1 MTSMTHTLTHPVHP
15 TACADVQGSDD
26 LYPIRRIFC
35 VGRNYADHA
44 REMGRD
50 PEREAP
56 FFFTKFADAFVPSGQ
71 PICYPPET
79 SNFQYEME
87 LVVALKSPV
96 FRAASAQAQA
106 AIFGFACG
114 LDMTRRDLQLEARDR
129 GRPWDIGKSFEE
141 SAVMGPLR
149 RLAESGPML
158 SGAITLRVN
167 NKVRQSA
174 DIGDL
179 IWSVVDVIA
188 ILSKFYR
195 LGAGD
200 LIFTGTPAGVGPVVP
215 GDHISGEIEG
225 LMPVNTTILPH
236 RA

>member
-1 MTSMTHTLTHPVHP
+1 MPRMLTHPVRP
-15 TACADVQGSDD
+15 TPFANVEGSNE
-26 LYPIRRIFC
+26 LYPVRRIFC

-50 PEREAP
+50 PDREAP
-56 FFFTKFADAFVPSGQ
+56 FFFTKFADALVPSGQ

-79 SNFQYEME
+79 SNYQYEME
-87 LVVALKSPV
+87 LVVAMGSPA
-96 FRAASAQAQA
+96 FRTTSVEAPA

-129 GRPWDIGKSFEE
+129 GRPWDVGKSFEE

-149 RLAESGPML
+149 RLAECGSML
-158 SGAITLRVN
+158 TGTIALQVN
-167 NKVRQSA
+167 GDVKQSA
-174 DIGDL
+174 DIADL
-179 IWSVVDVIA
+179 IWPVADVVA
-188 ILSKFYR
+188 ILSRFYR

-215 GDHISGEIEG
+215 GDRLSGKIQG
-225 LMPVNTTILPH
+225 LMPVTTTILPC
-236 RA
+236 RE